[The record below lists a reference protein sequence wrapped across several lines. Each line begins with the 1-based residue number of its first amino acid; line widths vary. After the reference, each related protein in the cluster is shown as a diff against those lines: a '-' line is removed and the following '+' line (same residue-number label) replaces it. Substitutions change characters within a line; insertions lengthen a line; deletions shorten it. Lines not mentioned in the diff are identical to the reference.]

1 MHHSSYHGHANY
13 SEKSLC
19 IAPTSDAQVSEK
31 KHDPNIKHKDGN
43 MYTQQVDGKIVQHT
57 LFPRG
62 MGWNMKPAW
71 NNQGWL
77 CLVLIIQIV
86 DVPHIDTWSH
96 ECGGIGSFKQKTIA
110 SPRNPAQ
117 VSFKKL
123 GSYISIHTLYI
134 YTYRMY
140 HDYVYMYI
148 HIYIYIC
155 ECINIYIYV
164 YVYADIACVHVYKY
178 VCIYNYI
185 YIWLSVYVPIS
196 LW

>member
-62 MGWNMKPAW
+62 MGWNMRPAW

-86 DVPHIDTWSH
+86 DVPHIDPWSY

-123 GSYISIHTLYI
+123 GSYISIYTLYI
-134 YTYRMY
+134 RIVCIIIMY
-140 HDYVYMYI
+140 
-148 HIYIYIC
+148 IYIYI
-155 ECINIYIYV
+155 IYIYI
-164 YVYADIACVHVYKY
+164 YIYA
-178 VCIYNYI
+178 YI
-185 YIWLSVYVPIS
+185 YIWGNL
-196 LW
+196 